1 MQQSLQTKH
10 EELLAL
16 DEDMHPPYINSN
28 HLKAYKAL
36 FKSHGFCC
44 RFKSCPASDTGF
56 PSTKARASHETEHF
70 PTYRCKEC
78 DFSVRGFRSKGDL
91 VNHVNKYHANT
102 ENIELPAELLP
113 SSPQPG
119 QVPPTPTQS
128 NKAAPKK
135 KGIHETTSDSDER
148 AVGQS
153 VEIGKAGTLT
163 SEENELAAAA
173 GSISRLPVYD
183 QGGSGASSG
192 EESQGAITSMNP
204 LHLQNGAGMGRG
216 MPPNMPQMQQGSQQ
230 SNNMQRHIISS
241 LQQQGPFSGWQA
253 MLRRS

>member
-16 DEDMHPPYINSN
+16 DEDKHPPYINSN
-28 HLKAYKAL
+28 YLKAYKAL

-113 SSPQPG
+113 SPPQPG
-119 QVPPTPTQS
+119 QAPPTSNPSVPQNQQQIPPPDPMPGAGQS
-128 NKAAPKK
+128 GDPNFPDETFNLNFADLETADVLNDFDFDSFLNTDDGSNWQLAASP
-135 KGIHETTSDSDER
+135 TSD
-148 AVGQS
+148 
-153 VEIGKAGTLT
+153 T
-163 SEENELAAAA
+163 
-173 GSISRLPVYD
+173 
-183 QGGSGASSG
+183 
-192 EESQGAITSMNP
+192 
-204 LHLQNGAGMGRG
+204 
-216 MPPNMPQMQQGSQQ
+216 
-230 SNNMQRHIISS
+230 
-241 LQQQGPFSGWQA
+241 
-253 MLRRS
+253 

>member
-16 DEDMHPPYINSN
+16 DEGNHPPYINSS
-28 HLKAYKAL
+28 HLNSYKAL

-91 VNHVNKYHANT
+91 SNHINKYHTSA

-119 QVPPTPTQS
+119 QAPPTS
-128 NKAAPKK
+128 NKSVSQNKQQIPPPDPMPGAAQFGDPNFPDQAFNLDFSKFD
-135 KGIHETTSDSDER
+135 TSDVLNDFDFDSFLNADD
-148 AVGQS
+148 
-153 VEIGKAGTLT
+153 
-163 SEENELAAAA
+163 
-173 GSISRLPVYD
+173 GSNWQLGPDDLISNTF
-183 QGGSGASSG
+183 G
-192 EESQGAITSMNP
+192 
-204 LHLQNGAGMGRG
+204 NGD
-216 MPPNMPQMQQGSQQ
+216 S
-230 SNNMQRHIISS
+230 
-241 LQQQGPFSGWQA
+241 
-253 MLRRS
+253 